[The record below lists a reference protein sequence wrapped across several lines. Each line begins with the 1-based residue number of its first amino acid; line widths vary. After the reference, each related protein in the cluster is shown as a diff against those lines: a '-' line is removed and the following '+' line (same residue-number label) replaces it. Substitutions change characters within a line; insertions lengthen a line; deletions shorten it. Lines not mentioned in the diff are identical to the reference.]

1 MFYEGQIITKKQH
14 PAFANWN
21 RINGNK
27 LRSEPCEGG
36 YILVA
41 YVVPEPTVEEQNKHI
56 AETRE
61 RLYEDLVD
69 RLHAQKQRKTILG
82 EWSPEL
88 EDEYI
93 AEVKRLSAMI
103 QEDNPYVIE

>member
-41 YVVPEPTVEEQNKHI
+41 YVVPEPTVEEQNEKIRQTREALYAKHI
-56 AETRE
+56 DK
-61 RLYEDLVD
+61 LHSQKD
-69 RLHAQKQRKTILG
+69 RKVACGVWT
-82 EWSPEL
+82 EEL
-88 EDEYI
+88 EAEYI
-93 AEVKRLSAMI
+93 AKVKKLTEQI
-103 QEDNPYVIE
+103 QNENPYVE